1 MRWFFILLPWVE
13 LFTLIRLGGQI
24 GAFQTLLYVFVTFV
38 LGVTIIRWQGMEV
51 LTRLRDAQ
59 EGWVIPSQLLVDDLA
74 LGLAGLLL
82 AIPGLV
88 TDTLAI
94 LVLIGPVLRR
104 LFGSASPRVPPRRGQ
119 GPRDGS
125 SRSEAPLEGEFR
137 RIDDD

>member
-1 MRWFFILLPWVE
+1 MRWFFILLPWIE

-88 TDTLAI
+88 TDTLAL

-104 LFGSASPRVPPRRGQ
+104 LLGRASHRVPPHRGE
-119 GPRDGS
+119 GPRNGS
-125 SRSEAPLEGEFR
+125 TGPEAPLEGEFR
-137 RIDDD
+137 RMDDD